1 MIHPNVGFKDAI
13 LEEIS
18 GGVFKLFDPSTHAP
32 VSPIAFHNRK
42 AARNWAHGRGLRVLE
57 DSSPGD
63 STPGF
68 PRPLG

>member
-13 LEEIS
+13 LEERP
-18 GGVFKLFDPSTHAP
+18 GGVFTLHDPATREP
-32 VSPIAFHNRK
+32 LSPIAFHNRK

-57 DSSPGD
+57 TQPQSVGQS
-63 STPGF
+63 F

>member
-13 LEEIS
+13 LEES
-18 GGVFKLFDPSTHAP
+18 PGGVFKLHDPATHEP
-32 VSPIAFHNRK
+32 LSPIAFHNRK

-57 DSSPGD
+57 SQPADACPS
-63 STPGF
+63 F

>member
-1 MIHPNVGFKDAI
+1 MTHPNVGFKDAI

-18 GGVFKLFDPSTHAP
+18 GGVFKLFDPSTHAQ
-32 VSPIAFHNRK
+32 VSPIEFHNRK

-57 DSSPGD
+57 NQPSSGSP
-63 STPGF
+63 SF